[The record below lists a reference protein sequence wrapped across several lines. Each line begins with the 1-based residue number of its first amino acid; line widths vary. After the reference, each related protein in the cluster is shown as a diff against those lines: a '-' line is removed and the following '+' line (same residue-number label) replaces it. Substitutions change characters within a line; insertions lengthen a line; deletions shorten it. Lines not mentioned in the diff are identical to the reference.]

1 MSSDLLSIG
10 ASGVLAQQKLL
21 WTTGNN
27 ITNVNTQGYTRQGT
41 TLYTNVAGL
50 GVGMS
55 QTNRVLDL
63 YSQREVWRDTSTQAF
78 YQGAYLQMYQTDQY
92 MSSSSYSVNTAMSS
106 FFSSLNTANSAANS
120 TSGRESLLSNVN
132 SMADRFKT
140 LSNQL
145 STQYN
150 TVNSSIQGGVKEIN
164 TLLTGINDLNQ
175 QVIKADSNDGTT
187 LNLTDQRD
195 ELIRQLAEKMDIRT
209 VPQANGSMLVNLSS
223 GESLVLSSGA
233 ATLSVVSGN
242 PDIQETGLQ
251 LQIGNSKASIGTDV
265 GGGLGGYFA
274 ARDALGPVQRQLGQ
288 LSVALAD
295 AMNTQNSLGM
305 TLNNKVGGNIFTL
318 PTSTGLPDATNTGTG
333 SVSVSFMAGEGSN
346 VTPNDFEVRF
356 TSATNFDVYM
366 LDEQG
371 VATLV
376 TNGSTPPSQFQM
388 ANYGIQMDFG
398 GAPASGDTFTLQPTR
413 SVASQLAVAITD
425 TDDFALA
432 APVTGAAASSNYG
445 SASISLSGVYNTGT
459 GSVFNSSSLQTAA
472 PQLVKIDGSG
482 NYEVY
487 DGDSPANLIGI
498 APAATKGQDLMANL
512 QNPLGGPLVYS
523 DVTTTP
529 GYDFDISGSVTSGD
543 KFTISFNT
551 DGLTDNYNGLALAN
565 LSNQDL
571 VRKGNSST
579 TDNKQTFSQAYSTTV
594 SNLGA
599 NVSSL
604 KSYSAAAEAKLTQS
618 TDAFSSVS
626 GVSMDEEA
634 SNLIRFQ
641 QSYAASAQVITTA
654 KEVFDTLLSAA
665 R

>member
-27 ITNVNTQGYTRQGT
+27 ITNVNTQGYTRQAT
-41 TLYTNVAGL
+41 TLYTNVTGL

-78 YQGAYLQMYQTDQY
+78 YQGAYQQMYQTDQY
-92 MSSSSYSVNTAMSS
+92 LSSSSYSVNTAMSN
-106 FFSSLNTANSAANS
+106 FFSALETVNSSANS
-120 TSGRESLLSNVN
+120 TSGRESLLSNVT
-132 SMADRFKT
+132 SLTERFQT

-145 STQYN
+145 SSQYN
-150 TVNSSIQGGVKEIN
+150 TINSSIEGGVKDIN
-164 TLLTGINDLNQ
+164 SLLTGIDDLNQ
-175 QVIKADSNDGTT
+175 QVVRADSNDGTT
-187 LNLTDQRD
+187 LNLIDQRD
-195 ELIRQLAEKMDIRT
+195 ELVRQLAEKMDIRT
-209 VPQANGSMLVNLSS
+209 VPQANGSTLVNLVS

-242 PDIQETGLQ
+242 PDIRETGLQ
-251 LQIGNSKASIGTDV
+251 LQIGNSKASISTDV
-265 GGGLGGYFA
+265 GGGLGGYFE
-274 ARDALGPVQRQLGQ
+274 ARDALGPVQRELGQ

-295 AMNTQNSLGM
+295 GMNTQNRLGM
-305 TLNNKVGGNIFTL
+305 TLNNTVGGDIFTL
-318 PTSTGLPDATNTGTG
+318 PSSTGLPDAKNTGTG
-333 SVSVSFMAGEGSN
+333 GVTVSFMAGEGSN

-356 TSATNFDVYM
+356 TSATAFDVYM
-366 LDEQG
+366 LDESG
-371 VATLV
+371 TASLV
-376 TNGSTPPSQFQM
+376 TSGATPPAQFQM
-388 ANYGIQMDFG
+388 ANYGIQLDFA
-398 GAPASGDTFTLQPTR
+398 GATASGDRFTLQPTR
-413 SVASQLAVAITD
+413 NAASQLTVAITD

-432 APVTGAAASSNYG
+432 APVTGAAASNNYG
-445 SASISLSGVYNTGT
+445 SATIALSGVYNTGS

-472 PQLVKIDGSG
+472 PQLVKIDSSG

-487 DGDSPANLIGI
+487 DGDSPANLIGV
-498 APAATKGQDLMANL
+498 APASSKGQDLMANL
-512 QNPLGGPLVYS
+512 QNPLGGPLVYA

-529 GYDFDISGSVTSGD
+529 GYDFDVSGSVTSGD
-543 KFTISFNT
+543 QFTISFNT
-551 DGLTDNYNGLALAN
+551 DGLTDNYNGLALAD
-565 LSNQDL
+565 LANQDL
-571 VRKGNSST
+571 VRKGSSST
-579 TDNKQTFSQAYSTTV
+579 TDNKQTFSQAYSTTL

-599 NVSSL
+599 TVSSL
-604 KSYSAAAEAKLTQS
+604 RSNSEAAEAKLTQS
-618 TDAFSSVS
+618 TDAYSSVS